1 MITRICFFILTLV
14 AVPVLAQTQAFRMN
28 IDLAAFRYDDDAS
41 YVEMYYS
48 FSRSGLAYTRENDR
62 FTGAVVVHSIVRRD
76 DEPQEPVLKTWRVP
90 VTVTDTLNLDDR
102 ALIGRVNFLLEPGK
116 YRFAVISRDESRPMV
131 SDSIEI
137 PFEVR
142 NFGGRTTSISDI
154 ELASSITKVEEDPA
168 NIFYKNT
175 LEIIPNPTLLY
186 GKPVPNLMFYAE
198 LYHVNVDPFIVRSEI
213 VSSFGRTMSAKT
225 QERSGKHDSRV
236 EVGSFNIGKMPSGV
250 YTLIVSVDEPTK
262 TAKLS
267 QSKSFYVFNPDIPF
281 DSAEAASVADLIAAE
296 FTAMGESELDENFSM
311 AQYIATSGEK
321 SIWQSLSGSE
331 SKRKFLT
338 KFWRDRDDDQ
348 VTPFNEYY
356 AEYKQRVAVSNEQFR
371 TAFRAG
377 WRTDRGRVY
386 ILYGPPDYVD
396 RKSNESDMKPHEIW
410 RYDYIEGGVD
420 FVFVDRSGF
429 NNFELVHSTKRNEI
443 INDNWQRDASTR

>member
-1 MITRICFFILTLV
+1 MITRFCFLILAL
-14 AVPVLAQTQAFRMN
+14 AAIPVSAQAQGFRMN

-48 FSRSGLAYTRENDR
+48 FSRVGLTYTRDTGG
-62 FTGAVVVHSIVRRD
+62 FTAAVLVHTIVRRD
-76 DEPQEPVLKTWRVP
+76 DETQEPVLKTWRVP
-90 VTVTDTLNLDDR
+90 VTVADTSNLGDR

-116 YRFAVISRDESRPMV
+116 YRFAVISRDESRPAV

-142 NFGGRTTSISDI
+142 NLGGRTMAISDI

-186 GKPVPNLMFYAE
+186 GKPMPNLMFYAE
-198 LYHVNVDPFIVRSEI
+198 LYNVNLDPFIVKSEV
-213 VSSFGRTMSAKT
+213 VSSYGRTMSTKS
-225 QERSGKHDSRV
+225 QQRSGTHSSRV
-236 EVGSFNIGKMPSGV
+236 EVGSFNIAGLPSGV
-250 YTLIVSVDEPTK
+250 YTLILSFADTTK
-262 TAKLS
+262 SAKLS
-267 QSKSFYVFNPDIPF
+267 QSKAFYVFNPEVPF

-348 VTPFNEYY
+348 ATPFNEYY
-356 AEYKQRVAVSNEQFR
+356 AEYKQRVAVTNEQFR

>member
-1 MITRICFFILTLV
+1 MITRICFFLLALV
-14 AVPVLAQTQAFRMN
+14 VIPASAQSQAFRMN
-28 IDLAAFRYDDDAS
+28 IDLASFRYDDDAS

-48 FSRSGLAYTRENDR
+48 FSRTGLAYTKDNDG
-62 FTGAVVVHSIVRRD
+62 FTGAVLVHAIVRRD
-76 DEPQEPVLKTWRVP
+76 DEAQEPVLKTWRVP
-90 VTVTDTLNLDDR
+90 VHVADTTQLGDR

-116 YRFAVISRDESRPMV
+116 YRFAVISRDEERPAV
-131 SDSIEI
+131 QDSVEI

-142 NFGGRTTSISDI
+142 NLGGRAAGISDI

-198 LYHVNVDPFIVRSEI
+198 LYNVDADAFAVKSEV
-213 VSSFGRTMSAKT
+213 VSSYGRTMATKT
-225 QERSGKHDSRV
+225 HQRSGKHASRV
-236 EVGSFNIGKMPSGV
+236 EVGSFNIGGMPSGV
-250 YTLIVSVDEPTK
+250 YTLILSIDDPSK

-311 AQYIATSGEK
+311 AQYIATAGEK

-348 VTPFNEYY
+348 ATPFNEYY

-443 INDNWQRDASTR
+443 INDSWQRDASTR